1 MVVNVLQYSHHRKY
15 GMVSLIEM
23 LVQQLITTNVNLIY
37 KYKLLFQKSAGPC
50 DLIYWDF

>member
-23 LVQQLITTNVNLIY
+23 LVQQLITTIVNLIY
-37 KYKLLFQKSAGPC
+37 KYKLLFQRVRVPVT
-50 DLIYWDF
+50 